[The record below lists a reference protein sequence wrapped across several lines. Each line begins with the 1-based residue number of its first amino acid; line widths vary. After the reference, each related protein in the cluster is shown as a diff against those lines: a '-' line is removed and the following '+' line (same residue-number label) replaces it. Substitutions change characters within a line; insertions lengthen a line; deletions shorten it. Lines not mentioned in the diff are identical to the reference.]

1 MKLNLSLI
9 VILFSFFSCGES
21 DDTEEEK
28 PTPTATCS
36 GLVSGASPQGNN
48 DVLVWADEFNE
59 DGSPC
64 SENWTYDVGNG
75 SGGWGNQEVQYYRKN
90 DPDNVI
96 VADGVLK
103 ITAKKE
109 VYLGY
114 PYTSTRL
121 KSQGKFNF
129 TYGKLEVRAKLP
141 KSQGTWPAIWML
153 GSNFPTVGWP
163 SCGEIDIMEQKGAE
177 KNRVLG
183 TCHWLNS
190 SNNANANHSDNTL
203 ISNASSEFHV
213 YTLEWDKNKITM
225 HLDNVKYYELT
236 LNSNLPFHSDF
247 FIILNIAMGG
257 TLGGVIDPAFTEDVM
272 EIDYIRVYQ

>member
-1 MKLNLSLI
+1 MKNTKQLILSL
-9 VILFSFFSCGES
+9 
-21 DDTEEEK
+21 
-28 PTPTATCS
+28 
-36 GLVSGASPQGNN
+36 
-48 DVLVWADEFNE
+48 
-59 DGSPC
+59 
-64 SENWTYDVGNG
+64 
-75 SGGWGNQEVQYYRKN
+75 
-90 DPDNVI
+90 
-96 VADGVLK
+96 
-103 ITAKKE
+103 
-109 VYLGY
+109 
-114 PYTSTRL
+114 
-121 KSQGKFNF
+121 
-129 TYGKLEVRAKLP
+129 AKLP

-190 SNNANANHSDNTL
+190 SNNSNANHSDNTL

-257 TLGGVIDPAFTEDVM
+257 TLGGVVDPDFTEDVM